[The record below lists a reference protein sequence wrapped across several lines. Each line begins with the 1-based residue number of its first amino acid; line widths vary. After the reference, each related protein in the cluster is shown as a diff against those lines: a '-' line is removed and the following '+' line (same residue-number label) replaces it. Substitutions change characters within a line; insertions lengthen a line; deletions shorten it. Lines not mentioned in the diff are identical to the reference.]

1 LGLGVFELILPGLRQ
16 VSVKFP
22 NIALASNAALA
33 SNVALAS
40 SPGPGNGHRFARPL
54 ANKKNFSFFLV
65 RRRLL
70 ISNHPASQP

>member
-22 NIALASNAALA
+22 KVALD
-33 SNVALAS
+33 SNVAFAS
-40 SPGPGNGHRFARPL
+40 SSGPGNGHRFARPL

-65 RRRLL
+65 RRRLM
-70 ISNHPASQP
+70 ISNHPVSQP